1 MKRFVCPDLESWQAL
16 AVHLFQVQARR
27 SLAERGRF
35 LVALS
40 GGTTPIPF
48 FRRLAQSEETASF
61 DWSCID
67 IFWTDERCVP
77 QSDPQSNY
85 ETAWRAGL
93 STLPIPIH
101 GLHRIEAEKPA
112 VDAAEQYEEI
122 LRKHLEQTD
131 SLDLV
136 LLGVGQDGHT
146 ASLFPGSPALVEPS
160 KWMMPVEAPA
170 HPSCRVTMTLP
181 LLNRSRLVLF
191 LVRGRG
197 KRDVVRRLLA
207 GEALPANLVQPKSGR
222 LVWLLDQ
229 EAAP

>member
-40 GGTTPIPF
+40 GGKTPIPF
-48 FRRLAQSEETASF
+48 FRRLAQGKEMEGF
-61 DWSCID
+61 DWSHVD
-67 IFWTDERCVP
+67 IFWTDERCVSP
-77 QSDPQSNY
+77 SDLQSNY
-85 ETAWRAGL
+85 ATAWKEGL
-93 STLPIPIH
+93 SSLPIQSRSI
-101 GLHRIEAEKPA
+101 HRIEAERLPT
-112 VDAAEQYEEI
+112 DAAEQYERT
-122 LRKHLEQTD
+122 LRAHLGDTA

-146 ASLFPGSPALVEPS
+146 ASLFPGSPAAVEPS
-160 KWMMPVEAPA
+160 QWVMPVEVPA

-181 LLNRSRLVLF
+181 LLNRSRMVLF